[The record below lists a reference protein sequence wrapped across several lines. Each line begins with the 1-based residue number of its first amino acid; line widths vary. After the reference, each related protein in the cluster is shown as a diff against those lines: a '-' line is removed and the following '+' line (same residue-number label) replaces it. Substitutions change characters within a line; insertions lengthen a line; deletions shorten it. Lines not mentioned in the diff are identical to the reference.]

1 MNPIRDR
8 AAAEGRAAAVGRA
21 AAEGRAAVAAADTRA
36 PLLRAWLLAALLSLA
51 AVAAAQAGVASTGV
65 APGEPPLPAAAEAAF
80 VAAQAA
86 AEAAVASPPPRHP
99 DAPAWRTALAA
110 SRAAVDAAPE
120 HPATRRLLFRVYAL
134 VGWWV
139 RAVEAAEE
147 LREAALALDPPPD
160 DPWADAVPV
169 VPDGP
174 TTLDLVGRAYAE
186 MGFSRYQVGA
196 WDQAL
201 LAYERWLEAF
211 PDAPDALRW
220 IGRIRLERDD
230 PEGAL
235 PYWERL
241 VELRPDDEAARHFLT
256 AARLGVQVGPAASRA
271 FQQGLARYEAG
282 DLTGAAEGFGSAL
295 GAAPSFADAHAWA
308 GRVAL
313 EDERPADA
321 AGHYRAALE
330 LRPEDAGL
338 AYFLRVAETQRDHG
352 VTAGRAFFDGLNAY
366 ESSEPDRAGEAFE
379 LAVAA
384 DAGFGEAWAWLGRV
398 RQEQGRYAAAEDAWA
413 RVLALNP
420 GDERARGFLNLA
432 REQRAYAD
440 EGPGGSAAAAEA
452 FAAGVAAFERAELSL
467 AAARFR
473 EVVAVDPGSVLGWTW
488 LGRVAYTQRDFELA
502 ADAYGRALELA
513 PGDDDI
519 AWFAADAAARAA
531 AQDAA
536 AQDAVDGEG
545 DGAGDPP

>member
-1 MNPIRDR
+1 MVDRRVNPNR
-8 AAAEGRAAAVGRA
+8 ERAAAVARA
-21 AAEGRAAVAAADTRA
+21 AAMGPDTVAPR
-36 PLLRAWLLAALLSLA
+36 LRAWLVAALLSLA
-51 AVAAAQAGVASTGV
+51 AVAAAQAGVA
-65 APGEPPLPAAAEAAF
+65 PGEPPLPASAAAAF
-80 VAAQAA
+80 AAAQAA

-99 DAPAWRTALAA
+99 DAPAWRTALATA
-110 SRAAVDAAPE
+110 RAAVEAAPE

-134 VGWWV
+134 MGWWS

-174 TTLDLVGRAYAE
+174 STLDLVGRGYAE
-186 MGFSRYQVGA
+186 LGFARYQVGA
-196 WDQAL
+196 SDQAL

-211 PDAPDALRW
+211 PDEPDALRW
-220 IGRIRLERDD
+220 IGRIRLELDD

-235 PYWERL
+235 PYWARL
-241 VELRPDDEAARHFLT
+241 VELRPEDEAARHFLT

-271 FQQGLARYEAG
+271 FRQGLARYEAG
-282 DLTGAAEGFGSAL
+282 DLAGAAEGFGGAL
-295 GAAPSFADAHAWA
+295 EAAPSFADAHAWA

-313 EDERPADA
+313 EDGRPDDA

-366 ESSEPDRAGEAFE
+366 ESGALDRAGEAFE

-413 RVLALNP
+413 RVLALDP

-440 EGPGGSAAAAEA
+440 EVPGGSPAAAEA
-452 FAAGVAAFERAELSL
+452 FAAGVAAFERADLSL

-473 EVVAVDPGSVLGWTW
+473 EVVAVDPASVLGWTW
-488 LGRVAYTQRDFELA
+488 LGRVAYTQREFELA

-513 PGDDDI
+513 PADDDI

-531 AQDAA
+531 AQEAAANDAA
-536 AQDAVDGEG
+536 APDADGDEG

>member
-1 MNPIRDR
+1 MHPLRDR
-8 AAAEGRAAAVGRA
+8 AEVEGRGAALGRGAAAA
-21 AAEGRAAVAAADTRA
+21 
-36 PLLRAWLLAALLSLA
+36 LLRTWWLAALLSLA
-51 AVAAAQAGVASTGV
+51 AAAAAQAGVA
-65 APGEPPLPAAAEAAF
+65 PGEPALPASAEAAF
-80 VAAQAA
+80 AEARAA
-86 AEAAVASPPPRHP
+86 AAAAVASPPPRHP
-99 DAPAWRTALAA
+99 DAPAWRTALAT
-110 SRAAVDAAPE
+110 SRAAVDAAPG
-120 HPATRRLLFRVYAL
+120 HPATHRLLFRVYAL

-147 LREAALALDPPPD
+147 LRGVALALDPPAG

-174 TTLDLVGRAYAE
+174 STLDLVGRAYAE

-196 WDQAL
+196 WEQAL

-211 PDAPDALRW
+211 PDEPDALRW

-241 VELRPDDEAARHFLT
+241 VELRPEDEAARHFLT

-282 DLTGAAEGFGSAL
+282 DLAAAAEGFGSAL
-295 GAAPSFADAHAWA
+295 EAAPSFADAHAWA

-330 LRPEDAGL
+330 LRPDDAGL
-338 AYFLRVAETQRDHG
+338 AYFLRVAETQRDRG
-352 VTAGRAFFDGLNAY
+352 VTAGRAFFDGLTAY
-366 ESSEPDRAGEAFE
+366 ESGALDRAGEAFE

-384 DAGFGEAWAWLGRV
+384 DAAFGEAWAWLGRV

-413 RVLALNP
+413 RVLALDP

-440 EGPGGSAAAAEA
+440 EGSGGSAAAAEA
-452 FAAGVAAFERAELSL
+452 FAAGVGAFERAELSL

-473 EVVAVDPGSVLGWTW
+473 EVVAVDPASVLGWTW
-488 LGRVAYTQRDFELA
+488 LGRVAYTQRDFASA

-513 PGDDDI
+513 PEDDDI

-531 AQDAA
+531 AQEAA
-536 AQDAVDGEG
+536 AQEAAEQEAAEQGAND
-545 DGAGDPP
+545 DGAGDAP